1 MAHIRPLAVLRLAVR
16 FVWAS
21 VVAGLDIAR
30 RAFSP
35 SLPLKLG
42 YLNYPVGLPPGTSRN
57 LFTSVTS
64 LMPGTLPA
72 GTDESG
78 RLIYHCLDVEQPVL
92 QELGQE
98 EAQLVA
104 ALGGARAA
112 ADAAGRATSAG
123 ARHMNPEFLVAVAGF
138 VMITVVVGLARI
150 LWGPGDADRVMAAQL
165 LGTGGIATLLLV
177 SVARDLPAAVD
188 VALTLAMLAAFASI
202 AFVKGVT
209 AAQDEDSGEGGGR

>member
-1 MAHIRPLAVLRLAVR
+1 MSQAPRPRAWRAILVRGAGYFLLWMIMAGGQPANIAPGLGAAALATWISLVLLPPDPALANIRPLAVLRLAVR
-16 FVWAS
+16 FIWTS

-42 YLNYPVGLPPGTSRN
+42 YLHYPVGFPPGTSRN

-64 LMPGTLPA
+64 LLPGTLPA

-92 QELGQE
+92 LELGQE

-104 ALGGARAA
+104 ALG
-112 ADAAGRATSAG
+112 
-123 ARHMNPEFLVAVAGF
+123 VVAG
-138 VMITVVVGLARI
+138 
-150 LWGPGDADRVMAAQL
+150 GPEPGAP
-165 LGTGGIATLLLV
+165 GGENG
-177 SVARDLPAAVD
+177 S
-188 VALTLAMLAAFASI
+188 AS
-202 AFVKGVT
+202 A
-209 AAQDEDSGEGGGR
+209 

>member
-1 MAHIRPLAVLRLAVR
+1 MSQAPRSRVWRAILVRGIAYFVVWMIMAGGQLADVTPGLVVAALATWVSLVLLPLDPGFAEVRPLAVLRLVLR
-16 FVWAS
+16 FVWGS
-21 VVAGLDIAR
+21 IVAGLDIAR

-35 SLPLKLG
+35 SLPLKPG

-98 EAQLVA
+98 EAELVA
-104 ALGGARAA
+104 ALGAA
-112 ADAAGRATSAG
+112 PGGADAAA
-123 ARHMNPEFLVAVAGF
+123 
-138 VMITVVVGLARI
+138 
-150 LWGPGDADRVMAAQL
+150 PGDEN
-165 LGTGGIATLLLV
+165 GHT
-177 SVARDLPAAVD
+177 PA
-188 VALTLAMLAAFASI
+188 
-202 AFVKGVT
+202 
-209 AAQDEDSGEGGGR
+209 

>member
-1 MAHIRPLAVLRLAVR
+1 MSQAPRPRAWRAILVRGAGYFLLWMIMAGGQPANIAPGLGAAVLATWISLVLLPPDPALANIRPLAVLRLAVR
-16 FVWAS
+16 FIWTS

-42 YLNYPVGLPPGTSRN
+42 YLHYPVGLPPGTSRN

-78 RLIYHCLDVEQPVL
+78 HLIYHCLDVEQPVL

-104 ALGGARAA
+104 ALGAAPDGARM
-112 ADAAGRATSAG
+112 
-123 ARHMNPEFLVAVAGF
+123 HEP
-138 VMITVVVGLARI
+138 
-150 LWGPGDADRVMAAQL
+150 
-165 LGTGGIATLLLV
+165 
-177 SVARDLPAAVD
+177 
-188 VALTLAMLAAFASI
+188 
-202 AFVKGVT
+202 
-209 AAQDEDSGEGGGR
+209 

>member
-1 MAHIRPLAVLRLAVR
+1 MSQAPRPRAWRAILVRGAGYFLLWMIMAGGQPANIAPGLGAAVLATWVSLALLPPDPALANIRPLAVLRLAVR
-16 FVWAS
+16 FVWTS

-42 YLNYPVGLPPGTSRN
+42 YLHYPVGLPPGTSRN
-57 LFTSVTS
+57 LFMSVTS

-104 ALGGARAA
+104 ALGAA
-112 ADAAGRATSAG
+112 PDGVERPGSGDGHGRRNA
-123 ARHMNPEFLVAVAGF
+123 
-138 VMITVVVGLARI
+138 
-150 LWGPGDADRVMAAQL
+150 
-165 LGTGGIATLLLV
+165 
-177 SVARDLPAAVD
+177 
-188 VALTLAMLAAFASI
+188 
-202 AFVKGVT
+202 
-209 AAQDEDSGEGGGR
+209 

>member
-1 MAHIRPLAVLRLAVR
+1 MSQAPRTRAWRAIFLRGFAYFVAWMIMAGGQLADVAPGLVVAAIATWVSLELLPLDRGFAQVRPLAVVRLAFR

-35 SLPLKLG
+35 SLPLRTG

-78 RLIYHCLDVEQPVL
+78 RLIYHCLDIEQPVL
-92 QELGQE
+92 EELAEE

-104 ALGGARAA
+104 ALGAA
-112 ADAAGRATSAG
+112 LR
-123 ARHMNPEFLVAVAGF
+123 
-138 VMITVVVGLARI
+138 
-150 LWGPGDADRVMAAQL
+150 DADPARSGGNS
-165 LGTGGIATLLLV
+165 GT
-177 SVARDLPAAVD
+177 
-188 VALTLAMLAAFASI
+188 AS
-202 AFVKGVT
+202 
-209 AAQDEDSGEGGGR
+209 

>member
-1 MAHIRPLAVLRLAVR
+1 MMMAGGQPSNIAPGIGAAVLATWVSLVLLPPDPALAHIRPLAVLGLAVR
-16 FVWAS
+16 FIGTS

-42 YLNYPVGLPPGTSRN
+42 YHHYPVGLPPGTSRN
-57 LFTSVTS
+57 LFMSVTS

-78 RLIYHCLDVEQPVL
+78 RLIYHCLDVDQPVL

-104 ALGGARAA
+104 ALGAVP
-112 ADAAGRATSAG
+112 GRAE
-123 ARHMNPEFLVAVAGF
+123 P
-138 VMITVVVGLARI
+138 
-150 LWGPGDADRVMAAQL
+150 AAQ
-165 LGTGGIATLLLV
+165 GG
-177 SVARDLPAAVD
+177 
-188 VALTLAMLAAFASI
+188 
-202 AFVKGVT
+202 
-209 AAQDEDSGEGGGR
+209 ESGFPSA

>member
-1 MAHIRPLAVLRLAVR
+1 MSQAPRTRAWRAILVRGIAYFAVWMIMAGGQLADVAPGIVVAVLATWVSLELLPLDPGFADVRPLAVLRLALR
-16 FVWAS
+16 FVWGS

-35 SLPLKLG
+35 SLPLNLG
-42 YLNYPVGLPPGTSRN
+42 YLNYPVGLPPGTTRN

-92 QELGQE
+92 QELAQE

-104 ALGGARAA
+104 ALGAPQGGTAA
-112 ADAAGRATSAG
+112 AAPGGESGSA
-123 ARHMNPEFLVAVAGF
+123 
-138 VMITVVVGLARI
+138 
-150 LWGPGDADRVMAAQL
+150 
-165 LGTGGIATLLLV
+165 
-177 SVARDLPAAVD
+177 S
-188 VALTLAMLAAFASI
+188 
-202 AFVKGVT
+202 
-209 AAQDEDSGEGGGR
+209 

>member
-1 MAHIRPLAVLRLAVR
+1 MSQAPRPRAWRAILVRGAGYFLLWMIMAGGQPANIAPGLGAAVLATWISLVLLPPDPALANIRPLAVLRLAVR
-16 FVWAS
+16 FVWTS

-42 YLNYPVGLPPGTSRN
+42 YLHYPVGLPPGTSRN
-57 LFTSVTS
+57 LFASVTS

-104 ALGGARAA
+104 ALGAA
-112 ADAAGRATSAG
+112 PDDAERPESGDEHGRRNA
-123 ARHMNPEFLVAVAGF
+123 
-138 VMITVVVGLARI
+138 
-150 LWGPGDADRVMAAQL
+150 
-165 LGTGGIATLLLV
+165 
-177 SVARDLPAAVD
+177 
-188 VALTLAMLAAFASI
+188 
-202 AFVKGVT
+202 
-209 AAQDEDSGEGGGR
+209 

>member
-1 MAHIRPLAVLRLAVR
+1 MSQAPRTHAWRAILVRGIAYFVVWMIMAGGQLAHVAPGIVVAVLATWVSLKLLPLDPGFAQVRPLAVLRLALR
-16 FVWAS
+16 FVWGS

-35 SLPLKLG
+35 SLPLKTG

-104 ALGGARAA
+104 ALGGES
-112 ADAAGRATSAG
+112 GSAS
-123 ARHMNPEFLVAVAGF
+123 P
-138 VMITVVVGLARI
+138 
-150 LWGPGDADRVMAAQL
+150 
-165 LGTGGIATLLLV
+165 
-177 SVARDLPAAVD
+177 
-188 VALTLAMLAAFASI
+188 
-202 AFVKGVT
+202 
-209 AAQDEDSGEGGGR
+209 